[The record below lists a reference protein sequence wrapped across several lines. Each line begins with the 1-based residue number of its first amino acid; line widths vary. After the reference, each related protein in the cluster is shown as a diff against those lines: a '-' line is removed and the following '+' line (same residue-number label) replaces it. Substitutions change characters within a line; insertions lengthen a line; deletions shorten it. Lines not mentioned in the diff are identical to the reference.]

1 MAQEYSILI
10 TGAAGMIGS
19 HLVDRLLSDDPA
31 CRIVGLD
38 DFSVGSKGNLAH
50 LASEARFSMVE
61 GSILDRALLAALPR
75 FDLIFHLAAS
85 KKIGESHP
93 GVENL
98 RINGTGSDNVF
109 RLAVRDNAK
118 VVFGSTSDCY
128 GMSPDLP
135 LREDGDSLIG
145 PTMIKRW
152 SYAVGKLYAEQLAFS
167 YHKDHGLPVVVL
179 RYFGGFSERAS
190 FTWSSGHV
198 PLFIDAVL
206 SDQEC
211 VIHGDGSQT
220 RSMTHVDN
228 LIEGTVLAANSELAV
243 GQMVNIGDDEEIS
256 VLECARIIHRLA
268 NTGKPLKT
276 RFVPMAQLFGQYKDI
291 QRRKPDLGRARE
303 LICYRPSM
311 TFEEGLLRVIET
323 RRRIL
328 SSEKSPASLM

>member
-1 MAQEYSILI
+1 MKNVLI

-19 HLVDRLLSDDPA
+19 HLVDRLLAEHPH
-31 CRIVGLD
+31 CQIVGLD
-38 DFSVGSKGNLAH
+38 DFSVGSAGNLAH
-50 LASEARFSMVE
+50 LAHESRFDFIE
-61 GSILDRALLAALPR
+61 GNILDQQCLDALPR
-75 FDLIFHLAAS
+75 CQLIFHLAAA
-85 KKIGESHP
+85 KKIGEANP

-98 RINGTGSDNVF
+98 RVNGIGSENVF
-109 RLAVRDNAK
+109 KLALTHGAK

-152 SYAVGKLYAEQLAFS
+152 SYAVGKLYAEQLAFA
-167 YHKDHGLPVVVL
+167 YYKDHRLPIVVL

-206 SDQEC
+206 RDQEC

-228 LIEGTVLAANSELAV
+228 LVEGTWMAAQHDEAI
-243 GQMVNIGDDEEIS
+243 GEMINIGDDEEIS
-256 VLECARIIHRLA
+256 VLECAKIVHRLA
-268 NTGKPLKT
+268 KTDQPLKT
-276 RFVPMAQLFGQYKDI
+276 RFIPMSELFGQYKDI
-291 QRRKPDLGRARE
+291 QRRKPDLTKAIRLLGYQPK
-303 LICYRPSM
+303 L
-311 TFEEGLLRVIET
+311 TFAEGLQLVIAE

-328 SSEKSPASLM
+328 AGKA

>member
-1 MAQEYSILI
+1 LVN
-10 TGAAGMIGS
+10 GIGS
-19 HLVDRLLSDDPA
+19 
-31 CRIVGLD
+31 
-38 DFSVGSKGNLAH
+38 
-50 LASEARFSMVE
+50 E
-61 GSILDRALLAALPR
+61 
-75 FDLIFHLAAS
+75 
-85 KKIGESHP
+85 
-93 GVENL
+93 
-98 RINGTGSDNVF
+98 NVF
-109 RLAVRDNAK
+109 KLALKHGAK

-152 SYAVGKLYAEQLAFS
+152 SYAVGKLYAEQLAFA
-167 YHKDHGLPVVVL
+167 YHKDHRLPIVVL

-206 SDQEC
+206 RDQEC

-228 LIEGTVLAANSELAV
+228 LIEGTWLAADCEAAI
-243 GQMVNIGDDEEIS
+243 GEMINIGDAEEVS
-256 VLECARIIHRLA
+256 VLECAQIVHRLA

-276 RFVPMAQLFGQYKDI
+276 RFIPMSELFGKYKDI
-291 QRRKPDLGRARE
+291 QRRRPDLTKALHLLG
-303 LICYRPSM
+303 YRPRR
-311 TFEEGLLRVIET
+311 TFEEGLRVVIEE

-328 SSEKSPASLM
+328 AQ